1 MDKSFLAEIEK
12 FSNLKT
18 ALDTKKTNAYERAK
32 NKLVFAY
39 EGGLFTAT
47 PELIL
52 FAKLHDT
59 QRDLILLDNN
69 NTPVKI
75 IDTEKFI
82 SKAETG
88 YYEAMNEYH
97 LFYEELKK
105 QRTVKKLIDE

>member
-18 ALDTKKTNAYERAK
+18 ALHTKKINAYHRAK

-47 PELIL
+47 PDLIL

-59 QRDLILLDNN
+59 ERDLILIEFMEASIGLLK
-69 NTPVKI
+69 PIVK
-75 IDTEKFI
+75 
-82 SKAETG
+82 
-88 YYEAMNEYH
+88 
-97 LFYEELKK
+97 LCC
-105 QRTVKKLIDE
+105 

>member
-1 MDKSFLAEIEK
+1 MDKSFLQEIEK

-18 ALDTKKTNAYERAK
+18 ALHTKKINAYHRAK

-47 PELIL
+47 PDLIL

-59 QRDLILLDNN
+59 ERDLILIDNN
-69 NTPVKI
+69 DTPVKI
-75 IDTEKFI
+75 IDTVEFI

-105 QRTVKKLIDE
+105 QRTVKKLLND

>member
-1 MDKSFLAEIEK
+1 M
-12 FSNLKT
+12 
-18 ALDTKKTNAYERAK
+18 
-32 NKLVFAY
+32 FAY

-75 IDTEKFI
+75 IDAEKFI